1 MPLELELKAVVP
13 DPDALRDRLRDAG
26 AVLEFRGRMTDRRF
40 DREGELS
47 LRDEVL
53 RVRTFH
59 PADGNREAIMGW
71 KGPTGR
77 SADGYKQR
85 QEIELPLQPGADDP
99 ARLLG
104 ALGYR
109 VVQVVDREIEL
120 YRLGDVALRLER
132 YPRMDLLLEVEGD
145 PAGIERV
152 VAITGLPRAAF
163 TADPLAE
170 FVRRYELR
178 TGETACLA
186 IDPAAPDRPPA
197 SL

>member
-13 DPDALRDRLRDAG
+13 DPDDLRDSLRDAG

-59 PADGNREAIMGW
+59 PADGTHEAIMGW

-77 SADGYKQR
+77 SADGYKLR

-109 VVQVVDREIEL
+109 VVQVIDREIEL

-145 PAGIERV
+145 PAGIERA
-152 VAITGLPRAAF
+152 VALTGLPRATF

-178 TGETACLA
+178 TGEPACLA
-186 IDPAAPDRPPA
+186 INPAAPDRPPG
-197 SL
+197 SP